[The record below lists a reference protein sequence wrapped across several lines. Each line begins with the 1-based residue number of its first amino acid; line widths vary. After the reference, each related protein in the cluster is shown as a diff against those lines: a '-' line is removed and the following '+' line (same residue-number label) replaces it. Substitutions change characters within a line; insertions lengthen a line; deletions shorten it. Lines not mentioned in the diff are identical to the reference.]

1 MVSGAG
7 SLKRWLAGL
16 LTLQTVLGAPSAPVL
31 RAGQRGAVASESE
44 ICSHIGIELL
54 KLGGN
59 AADAMVG
66 TVACIG
72 VVGMYHSGKVYSD
85 LRVSIQSIEH
95 ALMNTGLGGG
105 GFMLVRAPNGTYE
118 FIDFRE
124 TAPAAAFEDMYK
136 NNEQASL
143 TGGLASGVPGE
154 VRGLQ
159 RLHDNYGKLPWA
171 TVLTPAVNV
180 ARNGWT
186 VNQDLVNYMASA
198 ISSAGQNTTSNFL
211 VDDLEFA
218 LDFAPKGRLLKLNE
232 TITRKRYANTL
243 ETVAQQGPD
252 AFYSGAIAA
261 ATIRALQSKNGT
273 MTLQDLKNYTVAIRQ
288 PSTISYRDYKLTACS
303 APSGGEVALT
313 VMKIM
318 EGYSC
323 VGDPSNI
330 NLTTHRLD
338 ESMKF
343 AYGMR
348 ANLGDPLFLSG
359 IDRYQEEMI
368 SAQTASEVRAKIS
381 DTRTFNVSYYDPEG
395 LESLETPGT
404 SHIVTADASGMAVTL
419 TTTVNLL
426 FGSKLVI
433 PETGVIMNNEMND
446 FSIPGVSN
454 AFGYIPSPANYVR
467 PGKRP
472 LSSISP
478 VIVEHANSSLID
490 AFYVAIGAAGGSRI
504 ITATIQNLLHILDGN
519 MTTADALAQPR
530 IHDQLVPAQV
540 SFEYGFDNGTTAF
553 LTGLGANVTW
563 IAPGQSTAQGLRRLA
578 NRTFE
583 AAGEPRQK
591 NSGGFVL

>member
-1 MVSGAG
+1 
-7 SLKRWLAGL
+7 
-16 LTLQTVLGAPSAPVL
+16 
-31 RAGQRGAVASESE
+31 
-44 ICSHIGIELL
+44 
-54 KLGGN
+54 
-59 AADAMVG
+59 
-66 TVACIG
+66 
-72 VVGMYHSGKVYSD
+72 
-85 LRVSIQSIEH
+85 
-95 ALMNTGLGGG
+95 
-105 GFMLVRAPNGTYE
+105 MLVRAPNGTYE

-159 RLHDNYGKLPWA
+159 RLHENYGKLPWA
-171 TVLTPAVNV
+171 TVLTPAVKV

-198 ISSAGQNTTSNFL
+198 TSSAGSNSTSNFL
-211 VDDLEFA
+211 VNDLEFA
-218 LDFAPKGRLLKLNE
+218 LDFAPQGRLLKLNE

-243 ETVAQQGPD
+243 ETIAHQGPD
-252 AFYSGAIAA
+252 AFYSGPIAA

-273 MTLQDLKNYTVAIRQ
+273 MTLEDLKNYTVAIRK

-303 APSGGEVALT
+303 APSGGEVALS
-313 VMKIM
+313 VLKIM
-318 EGYSC
+318 EGYSH

-359 IDRYQEEMI
+359 IDAYQNAMI
-368 SAQTASEVRAKIS
+368 SSQTASEVRAKIS

-426 FGSKLVI
+426 FGSKLVV
-433 PETGVIMNNEMND
+433 PETGIIMNNEMND
-446 FSIPGVSN
+446 FSIPGLSN
-454 AFGYIPSPANYVR
+454 AFGYIPSPANYIK

-478 VIVEHANSSLID
+478 VIVEHANCTSFID

-519 MTTADALAQPR
+519 MSTAEALAQPR

-553 LTGLGANVTW
+553 LQSLGANVTW
-563 IAPGQSTAQGLRRLA
+563 IAPGQSTAQGLRRLG
-578 NRTFE
+578 NGTFE

-591 NSGGFVL
+591 NSGGFVF

>member
-1 MVSGAG
+1 M
-7 SLKRWLAGL
+7 RWFASL
-16 LTLQTVLGAPSAPVL
+16 LTLRAVVGAPSVPTL
-31 RAGQRGAVASESE
+31 HDGEHGAVASESN
-44 ICSHIGIELL
+44 ICSRIGIDIL

-72 VVGMYHSGKVYSD
+72 VVGMYHS
-85 LRVSIQSIEH
+85 
-95 ALMNTGLGGG
+95 GLGGG

-136 NNEQASL
+136 NNEQASI

-159 RLHDNYGKLPWA
+159 RLHENYGKLPWA
-171 TVLTPAVNV
+171 TVLQPAIQV

-186 VNQDLVNYMASA
+186 VNKDLVNYMISA
-198 ISSAGQNTTSNFL
+198 TSGNLTSNFL
-211 VDDLEFA
+211 VNDLEFA
-218 LDFAPKGRLLKLNE
+218 LDFAPNGRLVKLNE

-243 ETVAQQGPD
+243 ETIAQQGPD
-252 AFYSGAIAA
+252 AFYSGPIAE
-261 ATIRALQSKNGT
+261 ATIRALQAKNGT
-273 MTLQDLKNYTVAIRQ
+273 MTLQDLKNWDNTVAIRK
-288 PSTISYRDYKLTACS
+288 PSTITYRDYKLTACS

-313 VMKIM
+313 VLKIM
-318 EGYSC
+318 EGYSQ

-359 IDRYQEEMI
+359 IDAYQEAMY
-368 SAQTASEVRAKIS
+368 SAATTSEVRSKIS
-381 DTRTFNVSYYDPEG
+381 DSRTFNTSYYDPQG

-404 SHIVTADASGMAVTL
+404 SHIVTADASGMAITL

-426 FGSKLVI
+426 FGSKLVV

-454 AFGYIPSPANYVR
+454 AFGYIPSPANFVR

-478 VIVEHANSSLID
+478 VIVEHLAPSSSQSYPTLN
-490 AFYVAIGAAGGSRI
+490 AFYIAIGAAGGSRI
-504 ITATIQNLLHILDGN
+504 ITATIQNLLHLLDGN
-519 MTTADALAQPR
+519 MTTAQALAQPR
-530 IHDQLVPAQV
+530 IHDQLMPAQV
-540 SFEYGFDNGTTAF
+540 SFEYAFDNKTTAF
-553 LTGLGANVTW
+553 LKELGANVTW
-563 IAPGQSTAQGLRRLA
+563 VAPGQSTAQGLRRLV
-578 NRTFE
+578 NGTFE

>member
-1 MVSGAG
+1 
-7 SLKRWLAGL
+7 
-16 LTLQTVLGAPSAPVL
+16 
-31 RAGQRGAVASESE
+31 
-44 ICSHIGIELL
+44 
-54 KLGGN
+54 
-59 AADAMVG
+59 
-66 TVACIG
+66 
-72 VVGMYHSGKVYSD
+72 
-85 LRVSIQSIEH
+85 
-95 ALMNTGLGGG
+95 
-105 GFMLVRAPNGTYE
+105 MLVRAPNGSYE

-124 TAPAAAFEDMYK
+124 TAPAASFEDMYK
-136 NNEQASL
+136 NNEQASI

-159 RLHDNYGKLPWA
+159 RLHENYGKLPWA
-171 TVLTPAVNV
+171 TVLKPAIKV
-180 ARNGWT
+180 AREGWQ
-186 VNQDLVNYMASA
+186 VNKDLVKYMVDATS
-198 ISSAGQNTTSNFL
+198 GNLTSNFL
-211 VDDLEFA
+211 VNDLEFA

-243 ETVAQQGPD
+243 ETIAQEGPD
-252 AFYSGAIAA
+252 AFYSGPIAA
-261 ATIRALQSKNGT
+261 ATIRALQAKNGT
-273 MTLQDLKNYTVAIRQ
+273 MTLQDLKNYTVAIRK

-313 VMKIM
+313 VLKIM
-318 EGYSC
+318 EGYTH
-323 VGDPSNI
+323 VGDPENI

-348 ANLGDPLFLSG
+348 ANLGDPLFLNG
-359 IDRYQEEMI
+359 IDKYQENMT
-368 SAQTASEVRAKIS
+368 SAQVAAQVRAKID
-381 DTRTFNVSYYDPEG
+381 DTRTFNTSYYDPQG

-404 SHIVTADASGMAVTL
+404 SHIVTADASGMAITL

-426 FGSKLVI
+426 FGSRLVV

-454 AFGYIPSPANYVR
+454 AFGFIPSPANYVR

-478 VIVEHANSSLID
+478 VIVEHANSSSLVD

-530 IHDQLVPAQV
+530 IHDQLVPAAV
-540 SFEYGFDNGTTAF
+540 SFEYGFNNATTAYMK
-553 LTGLGANVTW
+553 GLGANVTW
-563 IAPGQSTAQGLRRLA
+563 VAPGQSTAQGLRRLM
-578 NRTFE
+578 NGTFE

>member
-1 MVSGAG
+1 MAYGAG
-7 SLKRWLAGL
+7 SVMRAFASL
-16 LTLQTVLGAPSAPVL
+16 LTLQTVLGAPSAPIL
-31 RAGQRGAVASESE
+31 HDGQRGAVASESD

-54 KLGGN
+54 RLGGN

-72 VVGMYHSGKVYSD
+72 VVGMYHSG
-85 LRVSIQSIEH
+85 
-95 ALMNTGLGGG
+95 LGGG
-105 GFMLVRAPNGTYE
+105 GFMLIRAPNGTYE

-159 RLHDNYGKLPWA
+159 RLHENYGKLPWE
-171 TVLTPAVNV
+171 TVLTPAVKV
-180 ARNGWT
+180 ARDGWT

-198 ISSAGQNTTSNFL
+198 ISSAGANSSSNFL
-211 VDDLEFA
+211 VNDLEFA

-243 ETVAQQGPD
+243 ETIAKEGPD
-252 AFYSGAIAA
+252 AFYSGPIAE
-261 ATIRALQSKNGT
+261 ATINALRAKNGT
-273 MTLQDLKNYTVAIRQ
+273 MTLDDLANYTVAIRQ
-288 PSTISYRDYKLTACS
+288 PSTITYRDYKLTACS
-303 APSGGEVALT
+303 APSGGEVALA
-313 VMKIM
+313 VLKIM
-318 EGYSC
+318 EGYTC
-323 VGDPSNI
+323 VGSPSNR

-348 ANLGDPLFLSG
+348 ANLGDPLFLNG
-359 IDRYQEEMI
+359 IDAYQNAMI
-368 SAQTASEVRAKIS
+368 SAKTAAEVRSEID
-381 DTRTFNVSYYDPEG
+381 DTRTFNTSYYDPEG
-395 LESLETPGT
+395 FESLETPGT
-404 SHIVTADASGMAVTL
+404 SHVVTADASGMSITL

-426 FGSKLVI
+426 FGSKLVV
-433 PETGVIMNNEMND
+433 PETGIIMNNEMND
-446 FSIPGVSN
+446 FSIPGTSN
-454 AFGYIPSPANYVR
+454 AFGFIPSPANYVR
-467 PGKRP
+467 AGKRP
-472 LSSISP
+472 LSSIAP
-478 VIVEHANSSLID
+478 VIVEHANSSSLVD
-490 AFYVAIGAAGGSRI
+490 AFYVAVGAAGGSRI
-504 ITATIQNLLHILDGN
+504 ITATIQNLIHILDGN
-519 MTTADALAQPR
+519 MSAPQALAQPR

-553 LTGLGANVTW
+553 LKGLGANVTW
-563 IAPGQSTAQGLRRLA
+563 VAPGQSTAQGLRRLR
-578 NRTFE
+578 NGTFE